1 MGGAIVTRTA
11 LSRDALL
18 ERLPETFS
26 YSEARKAGL
35 SDWTL
40 SRIHMEGL
48 LDRPGR
54 GRYTKLSGATS
65 DPDLLAIAGRSPAA
79 TLCLRSALSRYGLAD
94 DIPHLIDIALP
105 AGTRLPSLNLPVAWH
120 RFDAATFDLGREH
133 VDLGAS
139 FTIGLYSPERSI
151 IDAFRLRRLEGPE
164 LGNEALR
171 RWLSRPGAQPARLLA
186 LASSFP
192 RTQRPLRSALEV
204 LL

>member
-1 MGGAIVTRTA
+1 MARTA
-11 LSRDALL
+11 TSRDGLL

-26 YSEARKAGL
+26 YSEALKAGL

-40 SRIHMEGL
+40 SRMHQEGL

-54 GRYTKLSGATS
+54 GRYTKLSGATT

-79 TLCLRSALSRYGLAD
+79 TLCLRSALSRHGLAD
-94 DIPHLIDIALP
+94 DIPSLIDIALP
-105 AGTRLPSLNLPVAWH
+105 SGTRPPSLDLPIAWH
-120 RFDAATFDLGREH
+120 RFDAATFDLGRDRL
-133 VDLGAS
+133 DLGGDFA
-139 FTIGLYSPERSI
+139 IGLYSPERCI

-171 RWLSRPGAQPARLLA
+171 RWLSRPGAQPSKLLA
-186 LASSFP
+186 LAASFP
-192 RTQRPLRSALEV
+192 RTQGPLRSALEV